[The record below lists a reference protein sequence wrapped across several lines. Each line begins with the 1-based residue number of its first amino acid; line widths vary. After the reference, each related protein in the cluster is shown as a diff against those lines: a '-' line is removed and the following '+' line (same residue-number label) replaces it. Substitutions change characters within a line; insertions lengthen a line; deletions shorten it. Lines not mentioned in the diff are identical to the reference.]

1 MCKTEA
7 EDVRQVWSSLGIEQ
21 EIEALRDSR
30 SHQNGR
36 ESYALEQY
44 WSSGHYLDRVLV
56 YMVAT
61 ETECSWRGNSVTT
74 TIGVVH
80 RSNHNKL

>member
-1 MCKTEA
+1 MLCLPALVLDRFGALLGLSRRLKRFVLQEA
-7 EDVRQVWSSLGIEQ
+7 IRMG
-21 EIEALRDSR
+21 
-30 SHQNGR
+30 GR
-36 ESYALEQY
+36 AMHWNNIGL
-44 WSSGHYLDRVLV
+44 GHYLDRVLV